1 LVRAGYTT
9 QQAILAQLATAVA
22 AFAGTASAIAIST
35 TPWAEER
42 LLWITSGGF
51 LYLAGTTILPEVLNE
66 NGPETHSST
75 RTRRIG
81 FRLAQLLAFGVG
93 ILFLSM
99 VDILSGGHDHHHHHG
114 SHLHETNHHRE
125 ALHSAHSHHVH
136 DNDGHHHHDHSD
148 HPNHDEY
155 DYHDDHSEL

>member
-9 QQAILAQLATAVA
+9 QQAILAQLVTAVA
-22 AFAGTASAIAIST
+22 AFAGTAMAIALST

-42 LLWITSGGF
+42 LLWITAGGF

-66 NGPETHSST
+66 SEPGIHSST

-81 FRLAQLLAFGVG
+81 FRLAQLLAFASG

-99 VDILSGGHDHHHHHG
+99 VDILSGGHDHHHHG
-114 SHLHETNHHRE
+114 SHMRETHE
-125 ALHSAHSHHVH
+125 ALHSVHRHHIH
-136 DNDGHHHHDHSD
+136 DNDGHLYGDHHDHD
-148 HPNHDEY
+148 HHDH
-155 DYHDDHSEL
+155 HDDHSEL